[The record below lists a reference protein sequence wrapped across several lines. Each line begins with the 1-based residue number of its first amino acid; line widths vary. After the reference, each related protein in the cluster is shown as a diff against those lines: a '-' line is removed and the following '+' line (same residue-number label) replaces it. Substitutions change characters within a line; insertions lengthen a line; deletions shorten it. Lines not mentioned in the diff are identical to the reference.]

1 MATIVM
7 SEGPLGVEISP
18 EKGASILSM
27 TFTHPDGRRR
37 EVISRAAPGEDPL
50 SKPACFIMAPWT
62 NRVAEARFEFEG
74 RVHQLKPSS
83 ADGSAIHG
91 DVRSRAFRIV
101 DRSPVSAR
109 LRFDSREHEG
119 VNFPWAFGCEA
130 RYELTGSTLEARVT
144 VENLDRTPMPAGC
157 GLHPYFPRFF
167 AQGTRRV
174 GMRVPVRS
182 RYPSVRNI
190 PVAPARRDAV
200 CRGLSEG
207 THAGAVL
214 DDVFAGFGGVA
225 TLDWDFRLRISASTN
240 FDHVVVYV
248 PARAVGGGGGGAG
261 EEPFIAVEPVTM
273 VNDGFNLLARGARET
288 GVVVLQPGQTLET
301 VTRFTCDA

>member
-1 MATIVM
+1 MALIAIN
-7 SEGPLGVEISP
+7 EGPLEVQISP
-18 EKGASILSM
+18 EKGASILSLK
-27 TFTHPDGRRR
+27 FAHPDGRTR
-37 EVISRAAPGEDPL
+37 EVISRAVPGEDPL

-62 NRVAEARFEFEG
+62 NRVANASFMFEE
-74 RVHQLKPSS
+74 REYKLKASS

-91 DVRSRAFRIV
+91 DVRSRAFKIV

-130 RYELTGSTLEARVT
+130 RYEVVDSTLEARIV

-167 AQGTRRV
+167 AGGTKRV
-174 GMRVPVRS
+174 GMRVPART
-182 RYPSVRNI
+182 RYPSVKNI

-200 CRGLSEG
+200 AKMLSAG
-207 THAGAVL
+207 THASAAL
-214 DDVFAGFGGVA
+214 DDVFGGFA
-225 TLDWDFRLRISASTN
+225 STAMLEWDFRLRIEATSN
-240 FDHVVVYV
+240 FGHVVVYV
-248 PARAVGGGGGGAG
+248 PPRAGGG

-273 VNDGFNLLARGARET
+273 VNDGFNLLARGERDT
-288 GVVVLQPGQTLET
+288 GVVVLQPGQKLET
-301 VTRFTCDA
+301 VTRFICEA